1 MQTPSSHQHCGH
13 LRGGYS
19 RQKEVEVDRPKG
31 KQGQVARAEVPGRG
45 AADSM
50 GGGQGQRRLGLVG
63 WDEGPAFYLS
73 TAGRQ

>member
-1 MQTPSSHQHCGH
+1 M
-13 LRGGYS
+13 
-19 RQKEVEVDRPKG
+19 DRPKG

-63 WDEGPAFYLS
+63 WDKGPAFYLS